1 VENLSYPTPITPKC
15 LIFPLTSIFTCLLF
29 AGVPDTPA
37 RTAILRVLLSKTP
50 HTLNA
55 EDMLAVASRAHG
67 YAGTDLGAVVREAG
81 TAVIKRWTSRSSTT
95 GSATTT
101 NVDEVSREHDHQDEQ
116 PPALTVSD
124 LLAALPL
131 VRPSALRTFLG
142 SGGAGTPVR
151 YADIGGLGATI
162 QKLQECVEWPL
173 RHPGTYI
180 LPSVLA
186 VREYADESRN
196 LLLL

>member
-116 PPALTVSD
+116 PPALTVSRE
-124 LLAALPL
+124 AICATH
-131 VRPSALRTFLG
+131 VLG
-142 SGGAGTPVR
+142 VGRSWDAGPVR
-151 YADIGGLGATI
+151 RYWWLGCDDPEVAGVCGVAA
-162 QKLQECVEWPL
+162 EAS
-173 RHPGTYI
+173 RYI
-180 LPSVLA
+180 YPSIST
-186 VREYADESRN
+186 RRSRVC
-196 LLLL
+196 